1 MPRKHSLI
9 MIALALSMALYGC
22 ATNKGYEEGKK
33 LLDEGKTEEG
43 VLRLEQAVRENP
55 RDAEARAQYYRQR
68 EMLSGR
74 WLSQAENAR
83 NAGRMDEAEQLY
95 KSVFRIDPN
104 NERAKGGLNELQQA
118 RRHDAMLRDAEKT
131 LKKGDA
137 LGAEQVLRTLLTEN
151 PTHAAARAMQK
162 RLRDEEGR
170 QQVPVSGIKGP
181 FSKPISLEFRDTPL
195 KAAFEVMS
203 RTAGLNFVLDKDVR
217 GDTKLT
223 LFVRNITI
231 EEALRL
237 ILVTNQLERRLLNDN
252 SVLIYPNTAAKTKE
266 YQETVVK
273 SFYLVNTEAKQAQ
286 ALIKSMI
293 KSKDIFI
300 DEKLNLVV
308 VKDTPDGIRLAEK
321 LIESLDLA
329 LPEVMLEVEVLEV
342 ARTRMMNLG
351 IDYPDQIGYGIL
363 QPTTQT
369 SVGTGSVVTQSTNL
383 GGKLLEGNIDLRNTR
398 GLTTY
403 VANPGIIVNL
413 KKQDGDSKL
422 LANPRIRVI
431 NREKAKIHIGDKL
444 PVFTTTSTA
453 NVGVSASVNYLDVG
467 LKLEVEP
474 RVFLDEDVEMKVS
487 LEVSSIVKEVPGPSN
502 SLAYQIGSRSA
513 VTSLRLRDG
522 ETQILAG
529 LINDEERSA
538 ASKIPGLGDIP
549 VLGRLFSTQTDSNN
563 KTEIVLLITPRVI
576 RNVARPQSAAPV
588 VASGTEAALGAAPLQ
603 LKPGTLRGGVG
614 GVRGGGVAPA
624 VATQVQVPGAG
635 GEAAPAPAEA
645 AAPVSLQM
653 VVPPQARPGEKITVL
668 LSLNAPNAAGGQ
680 VELLAD
686 PAYFDSGGGGV
697 TLSGGNGNLRGEVVL
712 TVRSGVSA
720 GLAQIEI
727 GNATAADM
735 NGNPL
740 PLSLPPAQR
749 LQVAL

>member
-1 MPRKHSLI
+1 MSRKHSFVAAVL
-9 MIALALSMALYGC
+9 MLFFALTAFS
-22 ATNKGYEEGKK
+22 ATAAAPTSYEEGRK
-33 LLDEGKTEEG
+33 LLGEGRTEEG
-43 VLRLEQAVRENP
+43 VLKLEQAVREYP
-55 RDAEARAQYYRQR
+55 RDAEIRAQYYRQR
-68 EMLSGR
+68 EMLSSR
-74 WLSQAENAR
+74 WLNQAETAR
-83 NAGRMDEAEQLY
+83 NAGRLGEAEQIY
-95 KSVFRIDPN
+95 MSVFRIDPN
-104 NERAKGGLNELQQA
+104 NERAKGGLNELRQA
-118 RRHDAMLRDAEKT
+118 RRHEAMLREAERA
-131 LKKGDA
+131 LKKGDVA
-137 LGAEQVLRTLLTEN
+137 GAEQTLRTLLSEN
-151 PTHAAARAMQK
+151 PTHVAARAMQR
-162 RLRDEEGR
+162 RLREEEAR
-170 QQVPVSGIKGP
+170 EQVPISSIKGP
-181 FSKPISLEFRDTPL
+181 FAKPISLEFRDAPL
-195 KAAFEVMS
+195 RAAFEAMS

-217 GDTKLT
+217 ADARVT
-223 LFVRNITI
+223 LFVRNTTI

-237 ILVTNQLERRLLNDN
+237 ILVTNQLERKLLNEN
-252 SVLIYPNTAAKTKE
+252 SVLIYPNTAAKTKD

-342 ARTRMMNLG
+342 SRTRMMNLG
-351 IDYPDQIGYGIL
+351 IEYPGQIGYGIL
-363 QPTTQT
+363 QPNTSTAISTAAGITQT
-369 SVGTGSVVTQSTNL
+369 TNL
-383 GGKLLEGNIDLRNTR
+383 GGKLQEGNVDLRNTS

-403 VANPGIIVNL
+403 VANPALVLNI

-487 LEVSSIVKEVPGPSN
+487 LEVSSIVKEIPGPSS

-529 LINDEERSA
+529 LINDEERMT
-538 ASKIPGLGDIP
+538 ASKVPGLGDIP
-549 VLGRLFSTQTDSNN
+549 VLGRLFSTQNDSSS

-588 VASGTEAALGAAPLQ
+588 VSSGTESAIGSQALSIKQGALRGIASVGGGAGLRQGEVQYLPHAGEAMADAQPMILSVPAQ
-603 LKPGTLRGGVG
+603 AKPGQALNMTLSVT
-614 GVRGGGVAPA
+614 A
-624 VATQVQVPGAG
+624 PGAVSG
-635 GEAAPAPAEA
+635 IAEVMLDPSQFDVAA
-645 AAPVSLQM
+645 S
-653 VVPPQARPGEKITVL
+653 T
-668 LSLNAPNAAGGQ
+668 
-680 VELLAD
+680 
-686 PAYFDSGGGGV
+686 V
-697 TLSGGNGNLRGEVVL
+697 TLSGSGGNLRGDF
-712 TVRSGVSA
+712 SA
-720 GLAQIEI
+720 NLKPGLAAGSAQVLI
-727 GNATAADM
+727 GSASLVDST
-735 NGNPL
+735 GGVIPV
-740 PLSLPPAQR
+740 SLPAPQAVQ
-749 LQVAL
+749 LLP